1 MIEDM
6 PLDDMP
12 GYSDLTDT
20 ERWVVLAYRRLKEDY
35 RLINQQA
42 KEGMLDNMGATS
54 HAILAS
60 TTFVGAI
67 QRYVVQEMKE
77 GKS

>member
-1 MIEDM
+1 MTDEM

-20 ERWVVLAYRRLKEDY
+20 EKWAVLAYRRLKEDY

-42 KEGMLDNMGATS
+42 KEGMLDNAGASS
-54 HAILAS
+54 HAILAT

-67 QRYVVQEMKE
+67 QRYVVKEMKE
-77 GKS
+77 GMT